1 MTIEIE
7 PHPNLIEYFNI
18 TSTFKSNLTV
28 DDFTNCGENYN
39 ICSNINQNIY
49 LLKQLSELNL
59 LKKINRVCD
68 CGLGLGN
75 ALYDIYLQS
84 KEIEFDFQFVGVEK
98 QPVYIDFIK
107 QNLSHLW
114 VDNFRIVNCD
124 IMEFDFSKFNIIY
137 SYSPFNNYL
146 QLKSM
151 YQKIISEIKPGSIII
166 EHSTGGLGHFQILT
180 EFSELEKRELDC
192 LFIFRKI

>member
-114 VDNFRIVNCD
+114 GDNFRIVNCD

-166 EHSTGGLGHFQILT
+166 EHSSGGLGHFQILT
-180 EFSELEKRELDC
+180 EFTELEKTELEC
-192 LFIFRKI
+192 MSVFRKI

>member
-59 LKKINRVCD
+59 LKKINRVNKD
-68 CGLGLGN
+68 LL
-75 ALYDIYLQS
+75 S
-84 KEIEFDFQFVGVEK
+84 KTKVLKDYNDE
-98 QPVYIDFIK
+98 
-107 QNLSHLW
+107 
-114 VDNFRIVNCD
+114 R
-124 IMEFDFSKFNIIY
+124 FSKRD
-137 SYSPFNNYL
+137 L
-146 QLKSM
+146 Q
-151 YQKIISEIKPGSIII
+151 YD
-166 EHSTGGLGHFQILT
+166 QILQDRRDY
-180 EFSELEKRELDC
+180 ERAKH
-192 LFIFRKI
+192 

>member
-1 MTIEIE
+1 
-7 PHPNLIEYFNI
+7 
-18 TSTFKSNLTV
+18 
-28 DDFTNCGENYN
+28 
-39 ICSNINQNIY
+39 
-49 LLKQLSELNL
+49 
-59 LKKINRVCD
+59 
-68 CGLGLGN
+68 
-75 ALYDIYLQS
+75 
-84 KEIEFDFQFVGVEK
+84 
-98 QPVYIDFIK
+98 
-107 QNLSHLW
+107 
-114 VDNFRIVNCD
+114 
-124 IMEFDFSKFNIIY
+124 MEFDFSKFNIIY

>member
-84 KEIEFDFQFVGVEK
+84 KEVEFDFQFVGVEK

-114 VDNFRIVNCD
+114 GDNFRIVNCD

-166 EHSTGGLGHFQILT
+166 EHSSGGLGHFQILT
-180 EFSELEKRELDC
+180 EFTELEKTELEC
-192 LFIFRKI
+192 MSVFRKI

>member
-114 VDNFRIVNCD
+114 GDNFRIVNFD

-166 EHSTGGLGHFQILT
+166 EHSSRGLGHFQILT
-180 EFSELEKRELDC
+180 EFTELEKRELEC
-192 LFIFRKI
+192 MSVFRKI

>member
-39 ICSNINQNIY
+39 ICSNNNQNIY

-75 ALYDIYLQS
+75 ALYDIYHRLP
-84 KEIEFDFQFVGVEK
+84 IE
-98 QPVYIDFIK
+98 
-107 QNLSHLW
+107 
-114 VDNFRIVNCD
+114 
-124 IMEFDFSKFNIIY
+124 
-137 SYSPFNNYL
+137 
-146 QLKSM
+146 
-151 YQKIISEIKPGSIII
+151 
-166 EHSTGGLGHFQILT
+166 
-180 EFSELEKRELDC
+180 
-192 LFIFRKI
+192 RKAEA

>member
-84 KEIEFDFQFVGVEK
+84 K
-98 QPVYIDFIK
+98 
-107 QNLSHLW
+107 
-114 VDNFRIVNCD
+114 
-124 IMEFDFSKFNIIY
+124 
-137 SYSPFNNYL
+137 
-146 QLKSM
+146 
-151 YQKIISEIKPGSIII
+151 
-166 EHSTGGLGHFQILT
+166 
-180 EFSELEKRELDC
+180 
-192 LFIFRKI
+192 

>member
-114 VDNFRIVNCD
+114 GDNFRIVNCD

-166 EHSTGGLGHFQILT
+166 EHSSGGLGHFQILT
-180 EFSELEKRELDC
+180 EFTELEKRELEC
-192 LFIFRKI
+192 MSVFRKI